1 MSTHV
6 DSEPGELTLAFSL
19 SAVERLEN
27 PPAVFEDAQ
36 TWSQSIGIIDD
47 DTERIER
54 IVAEYGLRQ
63 DFDVQRDRWFL
74 LEEISE
80 TRSTRRRVYVGATD
94 QDMRVSTLFD
104 WEYVRLTDAA
114 ENAGWTLS
122 APRSTSGIVARLLA
136 PLRALIK

>member
-1 MSTHV
+1 MNMHV
-6 DSEPGELTLAFSL
+6 DPESDELTLAFSL

-27 PPAVFEDAQ
+27 PAAVFEDAQ
-36 TWSQSIGIIDD
+36 TWSHSIGIIDD

-54 IVAEYGLRQ
+54 VVAEDGLRQ
-63 DFDVQRDRWFL
+63 EFDVQRDRWFL

-80 TRSTRRRVYVGATD
+80 TRSTHRRVYVGATD

-122 APRSTSGIVARLLA
+122 APRSTSGIAARLLA
-136 PLRALIK
+136 SLRALTE